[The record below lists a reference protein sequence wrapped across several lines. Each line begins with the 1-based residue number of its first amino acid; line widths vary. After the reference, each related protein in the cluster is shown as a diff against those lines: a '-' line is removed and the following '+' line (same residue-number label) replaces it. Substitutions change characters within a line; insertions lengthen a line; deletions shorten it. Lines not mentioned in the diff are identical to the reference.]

1 MSEII
6 VSVLALTYNQVKYV
20 EDMLIGFINQ
30 KTTFHVEYII
40 HDDASTDGTKEILE
54 RYENEYPG
62 FFTIIY
68 EKENQW
74 SKGVKITQEILLPK
88 AKGKYIAFCE
98 GDDYWIDKNKLQKQK
113 DFLDNNP
120 EFLCVAHDALMWNC
134 EENWIRP
141 QNTYDKSRCLT
152 ARDVIDRRF
161 PSLATASK
169 MHRRYALDLDPMF
182 LNCGEVGDMP
192 TDLYVFSK
200 GKIFYLDEIM
210 SVYRYKSEGSWSLR
224 LDNSIYNLILWRGIT
239 INFLKNYNDYTDYKY
254 EKYVQIY
261 MSRSVHNIV
270 DKLLKNPISR
280 KEFDMLLQ
288 KVREDTYN
296 KYDESLAEIQRI
308 VYLLNFSYSRDNLI
322 DKWGLEGK
330 TIYIFGAKKYA
341 GSLARLFDNYGIEYE
356 AFVVADVSDNP
367 DTFMGKRVLGLDEY
381 AELMQ
386 EHYAMVIGAGA
397 VFWEEIEFELKK
409 KKVFSYIA
417 PFLTHVGK
425 G

>member
-6 VSVLALTYNQVKYV
+6 VSVLALTYNHVKYV
-20 EDMLIGFINQ
+20 EDMLIGFISQ
-30 KTTFHVEYII
+30 KTTFPVEYII

-54 RYENEYPG
+54 RYEKEYPG

-74 SKGVKITQEILLPK
+74 SKGVKIIQKILLPK

-98 GDDYWIDKNKLQKQK
+98 GDDFWIDKNKLQKQK

-120 EFLCVAHDALMWNC
+120 EYLCVAHDALMWHC
-134 EENWIRP
+134 KENWIRA
-141 QNTYDKSRCLT
+141 QNTYEKSRCLT
-152 ARDVIDRRF
+152 AKDVIDRRS
-161 PSLATASK
+161 PSLATASR
-169 MHRRYALDLDPMF
+169 MFRRDALNLDPVF
-182 LNCGEVGDMP
+182 LDCGEVGDMP
-192 TDLYVFSK
+192 TDFYVFSK

-224 LDNSIYNLILWRGIT
+224 LDDSIYNLILWRGIT
-239 INFLKNYNDYTDYKY
+239 INFLKSYNDYTDYKY

-280 KEFDMLLQ
+280 EEFDMLLQ

-330 TIYIFGAKKYA
+330 KIYIFGAKKYA

-367 DTFMGKRVLGLDEY
+367 DMFMGKRVLALDEY
-381 AELMQ
+381 AEIMQ
-386 EHYAMVIGAGA
+386 DHYVMVIGAGA
-397 VFWEEIEFELKK
+397 VFWEEIESELKTK
-409 KKVFSYIA
+409 KILNYIA
-417 PFLTHVGK
+417 PFLIHVGK